1 MNKIISYI
9 GFAIKSNS
17 VIAGQTPIK
26 RSKKKIYL
34 ILVCNTASE
43 NLKNL
48 AKNIAN
54 KQESC
59 EVICTN
65 VLLSDLTNIKD
76 IKIIALTDEN
86 LSKAIISNK
95 EMIKIG

>member
-9 GFAIKSNS
+9 GFARRSNNL
-17 VIAGQTPIK
+17 VAGQSSLK
-26 RSKKKIYL
+26 HNYKDKFYV

-54 KQESC
+54 KNEC
-59 EVICTN
+59 EVITTKIE
-65 VLLSDLTNIKD
+65 LEKLTNIK
-76 IKIIALTDEN
+76 E
-86 LSKAIISNK
+86 
-95 EMIKIG
+95 